1 LLIAVDGY
9 ALLQNGEI
17 FMMMGMKGAAK
28 AMAKAI
34 AEGRVPEPLDP
45 RLSLGERASDR
56 LDKTIATAR
65 DAMDQELA
73 ATPMKRA
80 DHLPITFPAIYLARR
95 AICQAGYVP
104 KDFSLVIPAR
114 DFCMLLDDA
123 RMVSF
128 KVDGASSGT
137 SAMRVYDIEILRGE
151 RGIGIFGPKMIPSN
165 RKALDA
171 EILRC
176 LGRGSV
182 AELPQSASSNGVSP
196 SAKTIGEVRV
206 TTSPASRDNRDSNRT
221 ADLSHEAKIIA
232 AKHAIAVYARE
243 KKLPGAEMLAAFGE
257 LDRAKASG
265 GVATVGVDLAKP
277 GSDKT
282 AVHVTAG
289 EWQGVVWIDESN
301 MVTPKWIR
309 DAVGDRAIGQINGAP
324 ANINRHAHRL
334 SSESLRRAADQI
346 WIGNSG
352 GTYADLVCSRPE
364 RLAEM
369 VYRGDSAPDGERG

>member
-1 LLIAVDGY
+1 
-9 ALLQNGEI
+9 
-17 FMMMGMKGAAK
+17 MMMGMKGAAK

-104 KDFSLVIPAR
+104 KDFSLVIPAQ
-114 DFCMLLDDA
+114 DFCALLDDT
-123 RMVSF
+123 RMNSI
-128 KVDGASSGT
+128 KVAADSNGA

-151 RGIGIFGPKMIPSN
+151 NGIGIFGPKMISAN
-165 RKALDA
+165 REALDA

-176 LGRGSV
+176 LGRDGV
-182 AELPQSASSNGVSP
+182 RELPESPSSNGVSP
-196 SAKTIGEVRV
+196 SAKPVGEVRV

-221 ADLSHEAKIIA
+221 ADLSHEAKVIA

-265 GVATVGVDLAKP
+265 GAAAVGVDLRPGALNWVPASWMDAKWVEA
-277 GSDKT
+277 T
-282 AVHVTAG
+282 
-289 EWQGVVWIDESN
+289 
-301 MVTPKWIR
+301 
-309 DAVGDRAIGQINGAP
+309 P

-352 GTYADLVCSRPE
+352 GAYADLVCSRPE

-369 VYRGDSAPDGERG
+369 VYRGDAAADGEGG

>member
-1 LLIAVDGY
+1 MLSFAEICLLIAVDGY

-104 KDFSLVIPAR
+104 KDFSLVIPAQ
-114 DFCMLLDDA
+114 DFCALLDDT
-123 RMVSF
+123 RMNSI
-128 KVDGASSGT
+128 KVAADSNGA

-151 RGIGIFGPKMIPSN
+151 NGIGIFGPKMISAN
-165 RKALDA
+165 REALDA

-182 AELPQSASSNGVSP
+182 AELPESACGDSVR
-196 SAKTIGEVRV
+196 ACGETLREIVVAAR
-206 TTSPASRDNRDSNRT
+206 PAGRDNRDSNRT
-221 ADLSHEAKIIA
+221 ADLSHEAKVIA

-243 KKLPGAEMLAAFGE
+243 KNLPGAEMLALFRE
-257 LDRAKASG
+257 LDG
-265 GVATVGVDLAKP
+265 GEDGGTAPAVGVDLRP
-277 GSDKT
+277 GAVNFAFADRGAT
-282 AVHVTAG
+282 AH
-289 EWQGVVWIDESN
+289 
-301 MVTPKWIR
+301 
-309 DAVGDRAIGQINGAP
+309 
-324 ANINRHAHRL
+324 INRHAHRL